1 MVQCTSMVGNNGRIM
16 TNMLTSIPKL
26 KNGISFPD
34 MAENRET
41 RFGSLSIEGVSVGDT
56 IAIFLLPIML
66 FTGWLVAVFGEF
78 QLSIWPIILL
88 ISISIFASII
98 FVLRTLEWAVQDL
111 RWLWVPMVIL
121 FTSWLDLTWTGPML
135 WDQADHLQT
144 ANRYLG
150 HWEWE
155 PFHQERDFSFRPKLI
170 SGLVAF
176 EFSLTSGRTY
186 AFFVP
191 YLLLLGSGWQI
202 QRFVEE
208 QEGKAWS
215 LLAVTLV
222 LTMPTMMMYGR
233 TIYLEAMVTG
243 GLVLIIRDILLTNIS
258 NLNEKDAIR
267 WGIITSLIGAI
278 KYPYLYLGAG
288 GLILLYGLS
297 KNLRLVGIYVAGWV
311 LIQAPFAISDFFAHN
326 NAFASF
332 GPQFSGAITSIT
344 SEVGNYTSL
353 LAFKDIQSQLLTPLL
368 ILFTLG
374 LIIWLRKNTSLRLGV
389 VLFLILPAIIIFT
402 FILDFGWPRYHLPW
416 LAVLMIVGISGIV
429 QPLPTTSSKQMKQ
442 IYSIGLVILFAL
454 SSIQIYGTLT
464 ETLDER
470 ETMENRIDFRWEFI
484 EHYSTLKSD
493 IPENAIVLAGYDI
506 SLGLR
511 YEVPTYR
518 YGPSEDPIHDS
529 IVVVNATHVVTGGM
543 ATRFSWERNP
553 METLGAPLIP
563 ISHSSIENDHHILWE
578 VDNNRMITHDIADS
592 LPNFGARQHIG
603 DTYLLEDTNLTA
615 PEGWE
620 IIKIVDL
627 GISGTDGSEELD
639 RILGLPTPAS
649 VICLSLCPE
658 FVQVPEGTTYIV
670 QLGWLN
676 A

>member
-1 MVQCTSMVGNNGRIM
+1 M
-16 TNMLTSIPKL
+16 T
-26 KNGISFPD
+26 
-34 MAENRET
+34 ENSELE
-41 RFGSLSIEGVSVGDT
+41 FGSLSINGVSVGDS
-56 IAIFLLPIML
+56 IAIFLLPTML
-66 FTGWLVAVFGEF
+66 FSGWLVAVFGEIK
-78 QLSIWPIILL
+78 LPIWPIILL
-88 ISISIFASII
+88 IFISIFTALF
-98 FVLRTLEWAVQDL
+98 FVFRTLQWSLHDL
-111 RWLWVPMVIL
+111 RWFWVPIIIS
-121 FTSWLDLTWTGPML
+121 FTSWLELSWTGPML

-150 HWEWE
+150 HWVWE

-170 SGLVAF
+170 SGLVAI
-176 EFSLTSGRTY
+176 EFSLTNHRTY

-208 QEGKAWS
+208 QGGKTWS

-233 TIYLEAMVTG
+233 TVYLEAMVTG
-243 GLVLIIRDILLTNIS
+243 GFILIIRDVLLTNIS
-258 NLNEKDAIR
+258 NLNKKDAIR
-267 WGIITSLIGAI
+267 WGIIASLVGAI
-278 KYPYLYLGAG
+278 KYPYLYLGLG

-297 KNLRLVGIYVAGWV
+297 KNLRLTGLYVAGWI
-311 LIQAPFAISDFFAHN
+311 LIQAPFAIVDFFDHS

-332 GPQFSGAITSIT
+332 GPQFNGAITSIT
-344 SEVGNYTSL
+344 SEVGDYTPVI
-353 LAFKDIQSQLLTPLL
+353 AFKDIQGQLLTPLL
-368 ILFTLG
+368 ILFIIG
-374 LIIWLRKNTSLRLGV
+374 LVIWLRKNLELRGRV
-389 VLFLILPAIIIFT
+389 VILLIIPATILFT
-402 FILDFGWPRYHLPW
+402 FILDFGWPRYHIPW
-416 LAVLMIVGISGIV
+416 LTAIIIIGISGIV

-464 ETLDER
+464 EALDER
-470 ETMENRIDFRWEFI
+470 EVIENKVDYRWEFI
-484 EHYSTLKSD
+484 EQYSTLKSD
-493 IPENAIVLAGYDI
+493 IPENAVVLAGHDI

-518 YGPSEDPIHDS
+518 FGPSEDPIHDS

-543 ATRFSWERNP
+543 STRFSWERNP
-553 METLGAPLIP
+553 METLGAPLNP
-563 ISHSSIENDHHILWE
+563 ISHSSIGNNHHILWE
-578 VDNNRMITHDIADS
+578 VDSNRMATHDIADS
-592 LPNFGARQHIG
+592 LPNLSARQHIG
-603 DTYLLEDTNLTA
+603 DTYLVEDVNLTV

-627 GISGTDGSEELD
+627 GISGSDGSEELD
-639 RILGLPTPAS
+639 RILGLPTSAS
-649 VICLSLCPE
+649 VICLTTCPE
-658 FVQVPEGTTYIV
+658 IIEVPEGTTYIV